1 MPNKEM
7 EELLNNLKE
16 KGTTLKVM
24 LDNFDPNN
32 ESELEFIKS
41 IVLSLNSDI
50 NTNLEQIK

>member
-1 MPNKEM
+1 MPNIKI

-32 ESELEFIKS
+32 ESELEFIKA
-41 IVLSLNSDI
+41 IVASLNSDI
-50 NTNLEQIK
+50 DTDLEQIK